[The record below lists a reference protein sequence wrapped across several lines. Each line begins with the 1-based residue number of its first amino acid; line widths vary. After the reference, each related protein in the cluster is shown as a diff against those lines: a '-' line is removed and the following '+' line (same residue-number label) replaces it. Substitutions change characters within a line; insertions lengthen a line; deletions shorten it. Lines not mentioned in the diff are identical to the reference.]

1 MSTRTHPADQE
12 HEVERH
18 ALSIALLH
26 GPAILTEHGLRYIHF
41 SEAHA
46 NLFHLLEVAAKE
58 TPTGIPE
65 LVRVL
70 ALASNEADSGI
81 PANELP
87 LVMASLMEGT
97 GEGHNSAW
105 YAGKIIEGWKRRE
118 SIRLSSLLQKIHNG
132 ETEGNVG
139 KITSR
144 LAELARHTTPEPNF
158 SLTPLAITCADFIAA
173 PLPPRRR
180 ILGQW
185 LFAGDLGA
193 IIASRGS
200 GKTWFTMLIAKA
212 LATGTALGDWDAPEE
227 PLRVGIYDSEMAMED
242 LHARAASCGLASV
255 RNILLLSYSAILQAR
270 QRPLNLANLDDHALL
285 IQWSKENALDVVFL
299 DNLTTSVSGVEE
311 NGNDDFR
318 DKVQPLL
325 LSARAAGITL
335 IIVGHLGRNG
345 KWRGASG
352 KEDMLDWTL
361 KLARDED
368 SDDDRLVVKSNFDK
382 FRRSRD
388 GNGPLRWTIRA
399 AAGMDIDITSE
410 PFQGVEA
417 MIALIA
423 AGVTKPSELA
433 EELGV
438 TGGCISKWG
447 KKGID
452 DGRLDKKS
460 RGEWKLAS

>member
-1 MSTRTHPADQE
+1 MNSTPADPVDWE
-12 HEVERH
+12 NWKSVP
-18 ALSIALLH
+18 SS
-26 GPAILTEHGLRYIHF
+26 GKPPAAQWA
-41 SEAHA
+41 SE
-46 NLFHLLEVAAKE
+46 NEPE
-58 TPTGIPE
+58 TATGNRP
-65 LVRVL
+65 
-70 ALASNEADSGI
+70 S
-81 PANELP
+81 
-87 LVMASLMEGT
+87 
-97 GEGHNSAW
+97 
-105 YAGKIIEGWKRRE
+105 
-118 SIRLSSLLQKIHNG
+118 
-132 ETEGNVG
+132 
-139 KITSR
+139 
-144 LAELARHTTPEPNF
+144 F
-158 SLTPLAITCADFIAA
+158 SLTPLARNCVDFIATR
-173 PLPPRRR
+173 LPPRRR
-180 ILGQW
+180 ILGNW

-200 GKTWFTMLIAKA
+200 GKTWFTMLISKA
-212 LATGTALGDWDAPEE
+212 IATGTSLGDWSAPEQ

-242 LHARAASCGLASV
+242 LHGRAASCGLASV
-255 RNILLLSYSAILQAR
+255 PNILLLSYSAILQAR
-270 QRPLNLANLDDHALL
+270 QRPLNLANLEDHALL
-285 IQWSKENALDVVFL
+285 IEWAKEERLDVVFL

-361 KLARDED
+361 KLSRDED
-368 SDDDRLVVKSNFDK
+368 SDDNHLVVKSNFDK

-399 AAGMDIDITSE
+399 AVGEEIDITSE
-410 PFQGVEA
+410 PFHGLEA

-438 TGGCISKWG
+438 TGGCVSKWG
-447 KKGID
+447 KKGMD
-452 DGRLDKKS
+452 SGRLAQPR
-460 RGEWKLAS
+460 RGEWALSS

>member
-1 MSTRTHPADQE
+1 MNPADEE
-12 HEVERH
+12 HQTERH
-18 ALSIALLH
+18 ALTIAVMH
-26 GPAILTEHGLRYIHF
+26 GPAALTAHGLKRKHF
-41 SEAHA
+41 TDT
-46 NLFHLLEVAAKE
+46 NGKLFHLVTVAAGE
-58 TPTGIPE
+58 TATGIPE
-65 LVRVL
+65 MIRIIS
-70 ALASNEADSGI
+70 LASNEADSGI
-81 PANELP
+81 PASELSQA
-87 LVMASLMEGT
+87 LAALTEGT
-97 GEGHNSAW
+97 GDALNAAW
-105 YAGKIIEGWKRRE
+105 YAGHIIAGAKRRE
-118 SIRLSSLLQKIHNG
+118 SLRLVTLLQRIHAG
-132 ETEGNVG
+132 EADGDPTA
-139 KITSR
+139 ITAR
-144 LAELARHTTPEPNF
+144 LAKLAQDDPTALPFSLAPLAR
-158 SLTPLAITCADFIAA
+158 TCADFIAA

-180 ILGQW
+180 ILGNW

-212 LATGTALGDWDAPEE
+212 IATGTALGDWGAPEQ

-242 LHARAASCGLASV
+242 LHARAASCGLTSV
-255 RNILLLSYSAILQAR
+255 QNILLLSYSAILQAR
-270 QRPLNLANLDDHALL
+270 QRPLNLANLEDHALL
-285 IQWSKENALDVVFL
+285 IEWAKNQRLDVVLL

-325 LSARAAGITL
+325 LAARAEGITL

-399 AAGMDIDITSE
+399 AAGEDIDVTSE

-438 TGGCISKWG
+438 TGGCISKWA

-452 DGRLDKKS
+452 SGKLAKDGR
-460 RGEWKLAS
+460 EWKLAG